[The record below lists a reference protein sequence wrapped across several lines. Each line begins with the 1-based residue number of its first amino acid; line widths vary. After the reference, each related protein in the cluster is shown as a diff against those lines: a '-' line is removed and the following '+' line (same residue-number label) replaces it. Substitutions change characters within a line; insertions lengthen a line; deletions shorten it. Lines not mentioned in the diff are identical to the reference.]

1 MLWGIRPEPPCPKAP
16 AMDRPHRKP
25 GTPYAPGTSRSPGS
39 DAPGADPEPQD
50 DARKP
55 DNRRHDQTY
64 KGIFGHDEAV
74 RSLIRDFLAVE
85 WHHVLD
91 LAAITF
97 IRTEVIARQMRRRLS
112 DLAVQVRFKDRK
124 DSVVFLVEFQSSH
137 DPGMALRTSDCVLA
151 MIGALHANSNML
163 DSGGTVSR
171 VVPYVLYTGAR
182 PWTAAT
188 SLADLTRTPEPPPA
202 AARALAGLGTRR
214 YALLDLQS
222 ASAQDLLPKDSV
234 LGWLGALEREPWKGF
249 LRVHASV
256 AKQWAGEERR
266 SLRES
271 FAEWTD
277 ERMRAAGVPE
287 DARRVV
293 RERIIQPEE
302 EAEMGQTYQ
311 EWAEGHR
318 RRGLEEGEERG
329 EARGE
334 ARGRVR
340 GREEQGRVMVLR
352 QASRKF
358 GAETAKRLEELVRTM
373 GPEQLVLL
381 ADAVMDCDTGDALL
395 AKAANGVCVAP

>member
-1 MLWGIRPEPPCPKAP
+1 
-16 AMDRPHRKP
+16 MDRSR
-25 GTPYAPGTSRSPGS
+25 RSPV
-39 DAPGADPEPQD
+39 PQD

-85 WHHVLD
+85 WHHILD

-97 IRTEVIARQMRRRLS
+97 IRTEVIARHLRRQLS
-112 DLAVQVRFKDRK
+112 DLAVQVRFKDRE

-137 DPGMALRTSDCVLA
+137 DPRMVLRTSDYVLA
-151 MIGALHANSNML
+151 MIEALRDGPNML
-163 DSGGTVSR
+163 DPGGAVPR
-171 VVPYVLYTGAR
+171 VLPYVLHTGAK

-188 SLADLTRTPEPPPA
+188 SLAALTGTPEPPPA
-202 AARALAGLGTRR
+202 AARALACLGIRR
-214 YALLDLQS
+214 YAVLDLQL
-222 ASAQDLLPKDSV
+222 ASAQDLLPEDSV
-234 LGWLGALEREPWKGF
+234 LGWLGALEREPWKSF
-249 LRVHASV
+249 PRVHASM

-277 ERMRAAGVPE
+277 ERMRAADVPE

-293 RERIIQPEE
+293 KERIIQPEE

-329 EARGE
+329 MERGVV
-334 ARGRVR
+334 RGMERGMAQ

-352 QASRKF
+352 LASRKF
-358 GAETAKRLEELVRTM
+358 GVETAKRLEELVGSM

-381 ADAVMDCDTGDALL
+381 ADAVVDCDTGDDLL
-395 AKAANGVCVAP
+395 AEAADGVSVAPL